1 MKKFVF
7 ELQTLQDVKKREEDS
22 EKIQLKKI
30 EEKLSE
36 LIAELERLDFELKH
50 TQKSFTEE
58 VANLTKADKLNQYD
72 NYLKKTAELILLQRD
87 KIEAVNQKKSE
98 CINRLIEIQK
108 ELKSLDK
115 LKQKKYEEHLK
126 EEMKEAEKLMD
137 DIVSFK
143 TAAS

>member
-87 KIEAVNQKKSE
+87 KIEAVNQKK
-98 CINRLIEIQK
+98 IGVH
-108 ELKSLDK
+108 
-115 LKQKKYEEHLK
+115 KQAYRDTKR
-126 EEMKEAEKLMD
+126 A
-137 DIVSFK
+137 
-143 TAAS
+143 